1 MITTRHELIAIAR
14 DPSLIPGIHEACDQ
28 WCEYCP
34 ATARCLAYRASR
46 TTMRNAVWDPCGEG
60 LQGVAAGMMM
70 LKALAQ
76 VEGRRAPPEIET
88 MMTRGSKEHIVAALD
103 DPLEHLGRN
112 YMDVSEAY
120 LASRT
125 DIPVEFS
132 WRASGPTELEVFVW
146 YHALAP
152 ARVFRALVC
161 ASEAASGVEGRATDA
176 LRAAKVAL
184 IGIDRSLAAVR
195 TLADTDDDPRLEFLL
210 THLPRL
216 RDDLERRFPKA
227 RQFRREGLDPG
238 GMQRLRSLLRR
249 VTARR
254 AS

>member
-1 MITTRHELIAIAR
+1 MITTRHELVELAR
-14 DPSLIPGIHEACDQ
+14 DPSLIKGIHEACDQ

-34 ATARCLAYRASR
+34 ATGRCLAYRASGAASDK
-46 TTMRNAVWDPCGEG
+46 AVWDPCGEG
-60 LQGVAAGMMM
+60 FQGVAAGMLL

-76 VEGRRAPPEIET
+76 VEGRRAPPEIEA
-88 MMTRGSKEHIVAALD
+88 MMTRGSKEHIVAALS

-125 DIPVEFS
+125 DVPNEFF
-132 WRASGPTELEVFVW
+132 WRSSGPTALELFVW

-152 ARVFRALVC
+152 ARVFRALLC
-161 ASEAASGVEGRATDA
+161 ASEAAAGVEGRATDA

-184 IGIDRSLAAVR
+184 IGIDRSLEALRALAA
-195 TLADTDDDPRLEFLL
+195 TDDDPRLEFLL

-216 RDDLERRFPKA
+216 RTELERRFPKA

-238 GMQRLRSLLRR
+238 GLERLRSLIRR